1 MAEIVYCKYC
11 GNPIDLDNSYIHDT
25 CKDWCAFILD
35 SMIEELRLKLTI
47 LLNKRLQI
55 K

>member
-25 CKDWCAFILD
+25 CKDWYKFILD
-35 SMIEELRLKLTI
+35 SMIDELRLKLII

>member
-1 MAEIVYCKYC
+1 MAEIVCCKYC
-11 GNPIDLDNSYIHDT
+11 GNPIDLENSYIHDT
-25 CKDWCAFILD
+25 CKDWYTFILD
-35 SMIEELRLKLTI
+35 SMIEELRLKLII